1 MLPSLLFVSD
11 KVPARVMPAVLDV
24 LVPTVNTPVVAV
36 RLLSEVVVPTLPL
49 KVKAPVPLDTVS
61 DCVAAVVPLTVELKL
76 TVPLLVSVSVGLVCK
91 TTAPV

>member
-1 MLPSLLFVSD
+1 MFVS
-11 KVPARVMPAVLDV
+11 VNLPARVIAAVLEV
-24 LVPTVNTPVVAV
+24 LVPTVNAPVVAV
-36 RLLSEVVVPTLPL
+36 RFNSEIVVPTLPR
-49 KVKAPVPLDTVS
+49 KVRAPVPFDTVS